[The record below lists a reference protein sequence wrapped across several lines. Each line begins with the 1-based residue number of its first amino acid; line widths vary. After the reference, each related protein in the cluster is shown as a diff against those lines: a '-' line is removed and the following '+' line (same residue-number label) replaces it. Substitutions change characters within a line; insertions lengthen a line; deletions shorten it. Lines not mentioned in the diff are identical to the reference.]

1 MREDRPRTEAG
12 SSGGA
17 GGVAIPDRGVIRL
30 RVRYCECDPMG
41 YVHHA
46 SYLPWLEMGRTEILR
61 EAGRSYRALEA
72 EGVFLVIV
80 KLDCRFRR
88 PGRYDDLIEVRTTVT
103 GGSRV
108 KIEHA
113 YEVVRVGEGGAAGGG
128 SPDEVLMAASSTL
141 ACVDGQGRP
150 RELPEWLVRRR

>member
-1 MREDRPRTEAG
+1 MSDDRQMAETGSGRTQR
-12 SSGGA
+12 GA
-17 GGVAIPDRGVIRL
+17 GAAIPDRGVIRL

-61 EAGRSYRALEA
+61 EAGRSYRALEEA
-72 EGVFLVIV
+72 GVFLVIV

-88 PGRYDDLIEVRTTVT
+88 PGRYDDLIEVRTSVT

-113 YEVVRVGEGGAAGGG
+113 YEVVRVGEGSAG
-128 SPDEVLMAASSTL
+128 DEVLMAATSTL

-150 RELPEWLVRRR
+150 RELPEWLARRR

>member
-1 MREDRPRTEAG
+1 MSDDRKMAGKGSVDSPR
-12 SSGGA
+12 GA
-17 GGVAIPDRGVIRL
+17 GVAIPDRGAIRL

-61 EAGRSYRALEA
+61 EAGRSYRALEEA
-72 EGVFLVIV
+72 GVFLVIV

-88 PGRYDDLIEVRTTVT
+88 PGRYDDLIEVRTSVT

-113 YEVVRVGEGGAAGGG
+113 YEVVRVGEGGVG
-128 SPDEVLMAASSTL
+128 DEVLMAATSTL